1 MGRNIFRQDTQIRK
15 SEAYVDNIAP
25 SETNYQTTPA
35 SLEDDLTS
43 LRSQAHNLLKNQ
55 AGHWY
60 DDLNVPS
67 TLETGSQRGVND
79 LNSALHLVEKKRVL
93 RDVTNV
99 GVDVVVPA
107 GAASTANLLLNSA
120 PSNTDTVTIGTKTYT
135 YVTAAPAAEGEV
147 LIETGDA
154 SGSLDNLI
162 AAINHA
168 SAPGKYQAAAQHPDV
183 SALAG
188 AGDSM
193 DITARVLGSAGNLI
207 ATSETLTD
215 GASGWTQ
222 SPATHMVNGAGD
234 VVILGAL
241 ELPDKKI
248 AAVGVVATLG
258 TVIAYNV
265 NFGAQSLAEVA
276 GGTNALS
283 PRNLMLI
290 VDATTGDPILS
301 SSRQI
306 WGLFHSESAT
316 DGHTLSGTAGTRAQI
331 TFVRPNATFDD
342 LEYVPYADI
351 AGKSINY
358 TTRERV
364 RLEDLTEFDFLRG
377 AIVDVGSGSGVIDR
391 QHAYDN
397 QGTTPVELAVN
408 AILDLN
414 AAGIHWSIRDTA
426 NAVLLDII
434 ENAVAG
440 TSTVQIGAEV
450 DVFDINAVLND
461 FLNGI
466 AVDTGAAG
474 TKIQIGVTPNQIDS
488 GGALAIQTA
497 ASGLLNLLSGGQL
510 AFADK
515 WITGWTPTGGLQL
528 SDSAAEWTAF
538 EAQFGE
544 VSLLN
549 AITQAAAGG
558 ALRKVHA
565 TVTAVINA
573 GNDASL
579 ADANVDTAF
588 GDLSKGDFIE
598 DYDVYVNGAYN
609 RPAAGATADVYPG
622 SSLGPQGKLKFTYK
636 MHIGDEIAVFD
647 RAA

>member
-15 SEAYVDNIAP
+15 SESYTDNIAP
-25 SETNYQTTPA
+25 SEANYETAPA
-35 SLEDDLTS
+35 NINDDLNT

-55 AGHWY
+55 AGKWY

-67 TLETGSQRGVND
+67 TLETGAQRGVND
-79 LNSALHLVEKKRVL
+79 LNSALHLIEKKRVL

-99 GVDVVVPA
+99 GVDVTVPA
-107 GAASTANLLLNSA
+107 QAKSTANLLLNSA
-120 PSNTDTVTIGTKTYT
+120 PLDQELVTIGTKSYK
-135 YVTAAPAAEGEV
+135 YVTAAPSAEGEV
-147 LIETGDA
+147 LIEVTA
-154 SGSLDNLI
+154 SDSLDNLI
-162 AAINHA
+162 AAIMHT
-168 SAPGKYQAAAQHPDV
+168 SAPGKYQAAAVHPDV
-183 SALAG
+183 VAAAG

-193 DITARVLGSAGNLI
+193 DITAKVFGSAGNTI
-207 ATSETLTD
+207 ATSETLSD
-215 GASGWTQ
+215 VASVWTQ
-222 SPATHMVNGAGD
+222 TPATHMINGAGD
-234 VVILGAL
+234 VVVLQAG
-241 ELPDKKI
+241 ELPDKKT

-258 TVIAYNV
+258 TVLAYNV
-265 NFGAQSLAEVA
+265 NFTAQSLAEVA

-290 VDATTGDPILS
+290 VDAETGDPLLS
-301 SSRQI
+301 GGREI
-306 WGLFHSESAT
+306 WGLFQSESAT
-316 DGHTLSGTAGTRAQI
+316 DGHTLTGNVGTRAQI
-331 TFVRPNATFDD
+331 TFVRPTATFDD
-342 LEYVPYADI
+342 LEFVPIADI
-351 AGKSINY
+351 AGKIVNY

-377 AIVDVGSGSGVIDR
+377 AVVDVGSGSGVIDR

-414 AAGIHWSIRDTA
+414 AAGIHWEIRDLA
-426 NAVLLDII
+426 NAILLDII
-434 ENAVAG
+434 EGSAGNSTFQVGAAVG
-440 TSTVQIGAEV
+440 T
-450 DVFDINAVLND
+450 FDINAVLND

-474 TKIQIGVTPNQIDS
+474 TKIQVGVTPNQIDS
-488 GGALAIQTA
+488 GGALNIQTA
-497 ASGLLNLLSGGQL
+497 AAGLLSLLSGGQL
-510 AFADK
+510 SFADK
-515 WITGWTPTGGLQL
+515 WIHDWTPGALQL

-565 TVTAVINA
+565 TVTAIVNA
-573 GNDASL
+573 TNNVSL
-579 ADANVDTAF
+579 ADANVDVAW
-588 GDLSKGDFIE
+588 GDLSKGDFLE
-598 DYDVYVNGAYN
+598 DYDVFVNGAYN
-609 RPAAGATADVYPG
+609 RPAAGATEDVYPG
-622 SSLGPQGKLKFTYK
+622 STLGPPQGKLKFTYK
-636 MHIGDEIAVFD
+636 LHVGDEIALFD